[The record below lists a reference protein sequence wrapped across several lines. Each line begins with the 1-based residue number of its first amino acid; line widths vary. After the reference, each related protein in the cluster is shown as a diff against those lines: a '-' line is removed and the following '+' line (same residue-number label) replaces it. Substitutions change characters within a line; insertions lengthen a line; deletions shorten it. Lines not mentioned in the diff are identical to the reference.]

1 MLPNRWAKRLKMQ
14 ESAQR
19 SLCRL
24 AFVLFA
30 IIPTTL
36 IVCTWF
42 WSIAPWS
49 QYWTAQTWER
59 RISLNLGV
67 DVQLARVEN
76 FAPYSYRFHHV
87 TVKHSETGD
96 LIAVIPS
103 IEFQQRQSAWHLRL
117 QSPKVELEQA
127 AHLTQSI
134 HQRYLCQPNLA
145 FPFTFCSI
153 RDMTL
158 MRETP
163 VMESICLEAQFQYQK
178 DKTSFHARF
187 DLATNDASTSA
198 SLDIERHHNL
208 ASPFTGWLLQ
218 TGGVTI
224 PCAVM
229 ASFQSVTT
237 KLGPD
242 ATFQGDVRWEQ
253 GVVDS
258 RAALRGIFQNVRFQ
272 NAPVAMAS
280 SGTLPP
286 NNKGSIRVDFAQVMN
301 GLIVQADGLVTM
313 DSGHQSELS
322 VWLPVLSLPPQTV
335 QPASHVDPSVQL
347 RSASIP
353 R

>member
-30 IIPTTL
+30 IVPTLL
-36 IVCTWF
+36 IACGWF
-42 WSIAPWS
+42 WSITPWS
-49 QYWTAQTWER
+49 QYWTARAWER

-67 DVQLARVEN
+67 DVELARVEN
-76 FAPYSYRFHHV
+76 FAPYSFRFHSV
-87 TVKHSETGD
+87 TVKHAETGD

-103 IEFQQRQSAWHLRL
+103 IEFQQRPSAWHLRL
-117 QSPKVELEQA
+117 QAPKVELEQA
-127 AHLTQSI
+127 AHLAHSV

-145 FPFTFCSI
+145 FPLTLCSI

-163 VMESICLEAQFQYQK
+163 VMESIYLESRFQYQK
-178 DKTSFHARF
+178 DKTSFNARF
-187 DLATNDASTSA
+187 DLATNDASKSA
-198 SLDIERHHNL
+198 SLDIERHHNI

-218 TGGVTI
+218 TGGVAV
-224 PCAVM
+224 PCAVF
-229 ASFQSVTT
+229 ASFQSVAT

-242 ATFQGDVRWEQ
+242 ASFQGDVRWEQ
-253 GVVDS
+253 GAVDS
-258 RAALRGIFQNVRFQ
+258 RAALSGVFQNVRLQ
-272 NAPVAMAS
+272 NEPIAMAAS
-280 SGTLPP
+280 HALVP
-286 NNKGSIRVDFAQVMN
+286 NSKGSIRVDLAQAMN
-301 GLIVQADGLVTM
+301 GHIVQADGLVTL

-322 VWLPVLSLPPQTV
+322 VWLADQSLPRANV
-335 QPASHVDPSVQL
+335 QPANYADPAVRLRQASV
-347 RSASIP
+347 P